1 MLTDV
6 YSSQPLCVVYR
17 HMAEVFAYRRRFC
30 VARLLIQGNARAS
43 ECGTSNKSESY
54 AFFCAVIVVRI
65 GNICNPIVLPT
76 ASVDNYF
83 FCYSM
88 KMEPRRGGILQA
100 GV

>member
-1 MLTDV
+1 MCIV
-6 YSSQPLCVVYR
+6 HSRCVVY
-17 HMAEVFAYRRRFC
+17 HAMQGQCLHIGVGSA
-30 VARLLIQGNARAS
+30 LLVLTVWAMREPQSVGRVTGRS
-43 ECGTSNKSESY
+43 PTL
-54 AFFCAVIVVRI
+54 FFCAVIVVRI
-65 GNICNPIVLPT
+65 GNMCNPIVLPT

>member
-1 MLTDV
+1 MCIV
-6 YSSQPLCVVYR
+6 HSRFVSYSDTWRKCLHIGVGS
-17 HMAEVFAYRRRFC
+17 A
-30 VARLLIQGNARAS
+30 LLVLWHRAMREPQS
-43 ECGTSNKSESY
+43 VGRVTESESY

-65 GNICNPIVLPT
+65 GNMCNPIVLPT

-88 KMEPRRGGILQA
+88 KIEPRRGGILQA